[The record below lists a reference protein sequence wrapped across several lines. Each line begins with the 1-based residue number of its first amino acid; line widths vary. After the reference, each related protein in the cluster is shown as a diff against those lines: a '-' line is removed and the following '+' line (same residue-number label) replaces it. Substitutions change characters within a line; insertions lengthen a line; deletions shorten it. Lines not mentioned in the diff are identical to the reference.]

1 MNLSETARVNAQQLN
16 ELKKLVA
23 QGEGLHLE
31 FKRKAA
37 HPEKLVREMIA
48 FANTNGGSLLIGV
61 GDDKSIPGI
70 KYPEEEILVVKQAIE
85 KFCRPQLVYQERM
98 IPITDNQFVVELII
112 PQGERRPYFFKYSAE
127 EKESFV
133 RESDKSIKASKEM
146 VEIVRRAKTKKDI
159 RFTFGEAEKKLME
172 YLEVNDKI
180 TLPEFRK
187 VAMLNR
193 FLAAKKLILL
203 VLANVLRITP
213 TEKGDY
219 YSRGS

>member
-1 MNLSETARVNAQQLN
+1 MNLSEAARVNAQQLN

-37 HPEKLVREMIA
+37 HPDKLVREMIA

-61 GDDKSIPGI
+61 SDDKSIPGI

-85 KFCRPQLVYQERM
+85 KFCRPQLEYQERV
-98 IPITDNQFVVELII
+98 IPITENKFVVELII
-112 PQGERRPYFFKYSAE
+112 PQGERRPFFFKTSPE

-133 RESDKSIKASKEM
+133 RASDKSIKASKEM
-146 VEIVRRAKTKKDI
+146 VEIVRRSKSKKDI

-172 YLEVNDKI
+172 YLEVNSKI
-180 TLPEFRK
+180 TLSEFRK
-187 VAMLNR
+187 VAKLNR

-213 TEKGDY
+213 TEKGDV
-219 YSRGS
+219 YSRV